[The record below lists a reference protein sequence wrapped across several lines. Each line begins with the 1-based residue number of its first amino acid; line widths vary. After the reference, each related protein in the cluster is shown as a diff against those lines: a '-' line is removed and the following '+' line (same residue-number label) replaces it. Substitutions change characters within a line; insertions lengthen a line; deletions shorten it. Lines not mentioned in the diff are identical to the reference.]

1 MKKQA
6 GSDGIEQL
14 RLRRFDG
21 ERFSDAPGDVVRE
34 ILLEVVV
41 DGSPVVT
48 IACAGI
54 HLRELTTGFLKQE
67 GLIENAGDIQEMNI
81 SSDRVEVL
89 TLGIAGPSLSTAPA
103 RTIASSGARGSRTL
117 NQEGGKKP
125 FGPTCPKLDAQM
137 ILRLMDALLAAT
149 VIHERTRGTHCS
161 ALAAVQGILAAR
173 EDIGRHNTIDMLC
186 GWAFNEGL
194 DLADKIL
201 LTTGRV
207 SSEIV
212 SKAWRMGVP
221 AIISH
226 SAATSR
232 AVMLA
237 ESLGIVVV
245 GYVRGGKFIVYAG
258 KDAVAKE

>member
-1 MKKQA
+1 MEKPA
-6 GSDGIEQL
+6 GREGIEQL
-14 RLRRFDG
+14 SLRRFDG
-21 ERFSDAPGDVVRE
+21 ERFSDTPGDVVRE

-54 HLRELTTGFLKQE
+54 HLQELTTGFLKQE
-67 GLIENAGDIQEMNI
+67 GLIENAGDIQDMI
-81 SSDRVEVL
+81 WSSDRVEVL
-89 TLGIAGPSLSTAPA
+89 TLGAAGPPPSTTAA
-103 RTIASSGARGSRTL
+103 KTIGSSGSRARRSL
-117 NQEGGKKP
+117 PPEGEKKTI
-125 FGPTCPKLDAQM
+125 GPSCPELDAQM
-137 ILRLMDALLAAT
+137 ILHLMDALLAAT

-161 ALAAVQGILAAR
+161 ALAAAQGILAAR

-186 GWAFNEGL
+186 GWALLEGL

-212 SKAWRMGVP
+212 SKAWRMGIP
-221 AIISH
+221 AIVSH

-232 AVMLA
+232 AVKLA
-237 ESLGIVVV
+237 ESLGIVVM
-245 GYVRGGKFIVYAG
+245 GYVRGGKFIVYTGAQRI
-258 KDAVAKE
+258 KIH

>member
-1 MKKQA
+1 MKKLA
-6 GSDGIEQL
+6 AREGIEQL
-14 RLRRFDG
+14 SLRRFNG
-21 ERFSDAPGDVVRE
+21 EQFSDSPADVVRE
-34 ILLEVVV
+34 TLLDVIVN
-41 DGSPVVT
+41 GSPLVT

-54 HLRELTTGFLKQE
+54 HLQELTTGFLKQE
-67 GLIENAGDIQEMNI
+67 GLIENAGDIHDMI
-81 SSDRVEVL
+81 LSPDRVEVL
-89 TLGIAGPSLSTAPA
+89 TLGVAGPPPSMTAA
-103 RTIASSGARGSRTL
+103 KTIGSSGSRGRRSL
-117 NQEGGKKP
+117 PLEGKKKTI
-125 FGPTCPKLDAQM
+125 GSSCPELSAQM

-161 ALAAVQGILAAR
+161 ALASAQGILAAR

-186 GWAFNEGL
+186 GWALLEGL

-212 SKAWRMGVP
+212 SKAWRMGIHV
-221 AIISH
+221 IVSH

-232 AVMLA
+232 AVKLA

-258 KDAVAKE
+258 KEYVSS

>member
-1 MKKQA
+1 MKKTA
-6 GSDGIEQL
+6 GTDGIEQL
-14 RLRRFDG
+14 RLRRFEG

-34 ILLEVVV
+34 MLLEVIV

-48 IACAGI
+48 LACAGI
-54 HLRELTTGFLKQE
+54 HLRELTTGYLKQE
-67 GLIENAGDIQEMNI
+67 GLIENAGDIQDMI
-81 SSDRVEVL
+81 WSSDRVEVR
-89 TLGIAGPSLSTAPA
+89 TLGVAGPLPSTTAA
-103 RTIASSGARGSRTL
+103 KTIGSSGSRGRGSI
-117 NQEGGKKP
+117 QPEGENK
-125 FGPTCPKLDAQM
+125 TVEASCPELDAQV
-137 ILRLMDALLAAT
+137 ILQLMDALLAVT

-161 ALAAVQGILAAR
+161 ALAGLRGILAAR

-186 GWAFNEGL
+186 GWALLEGV

-212 SKAWRMGVP
+212 SKAWRMGICV
-221 AIISH
+221 IVSH

-232 AVMLA
+232 AVRLA

-258 KDAVAKE
+258 KEAVVRE

>member
-67 GLIENAGDIQEMNI
+67 GLIESAGDILDMVF
-81 SSDRVEVL
+81 SSDRVDIR
-89 TLGIAGPSLSTAPA
+89 TRGGKGRAQSPAAGK
-103 RTIASSGARGSRTL
+103 TIASSGARGSRTL

-161 ALAAVQGILAAR
+161 ALAAAKGILAAR

-194 DLADKIL
+194 DLAGKIL

-221 AIISH
+221 VIVSH
-226 SAATSR
+226 SASTSR

-245 GYVRGGKFIVYAG
+245 GYVRGGNFIVYAG
-258 KDAVAKE
+258 KEHVSS

>member
-1 MKKQA
+1 MKKPA

-34 ILLEVVV
+34 MLLEVVV

-67 GLIENAGDIQEMNI
+67 GLIENAGDIQEMII
-81 SSDRVEVL
+81 SSDRVEVR
-89 TLGIAGPSLSTAPA
+89 TLCIAGDPPTTTAA
-103 RTIASSGARGSRTL
+103 KTIGSSGSRGQRSL
-117 NQEGGKKP
+117 PPEGEKKTI
-125 FGPTCPKLDAQM
+125 GPTCPELDAQM
-137 ILRLMDALLAAT
+137 ILRLMNALLAAT

-161 ALAAVQGILAAR
+161 ALAAAQGILAVR

-186 GWAFNEGL
+186 GWALTEGL
-194 DLADKIL
+194 DLAGKIL

-221 AIISH
+221 VIVSH

-245 GYVRGGKFIVYAG
+245 GYVRGGNFIVYAG
-258 KDAVAKE
+258 KEHISS

>member
-1 MKKQA
+1 
-6 GSDGIEQL
+6 
-14 RLRRFDG
+14 
-21 ERFSDAPGDVVRE
+21 VVRE
-34 ILLEVVV
+34 TLLDVIVN
-41 DGSPVVT
+41 GSPLVT

-54 HLRELTTGFLKQE
+54 HLQELTTGFLKQE
-67 GLIENAGDIQEMNI
+67 GLIENAGDIHDMI
-81 SSDRVEVL
+81 LSPDRVEVL
-89 TLGIAGPSLSTAPA
+89 TLGVAGPPPSMTAA
-103 RTIASSGARGSRTL
+103 KTIGSSGSRGRRSL
-117 NQEGGKKP
+117 PPDGKKTIGSHRP
-125 FGPTCPKLDAQM
+125 GINAQM

-161 ALAAVQGILAAR
+161 ALASAQGILAAR

-186 GWAFNEGL
+186 GWALLEGI

-212 SKAWRMGVP
+212 SKAWRMGIPV
-221 AIISH
+221 IISH

-232 AVMLA
+232 AVKLA
-237 ESLGIVVV
+237 ESVGIVVV

-258 KDAVAKE
+258 KEYVSS